1 MILIPVKAGTG
12 NREFRPLAASWP
24 QKRPPSAA
32 CPGTLR
38 ARPRGRGPR
47 ILFRAALAGRLWALT
62 AVPARP
68 ESGSTEPGR
77 PGHGCGDF
85 GRAPAAI
92 EAARWRA
99 RRSRPGW
106 QGMQLR
112 ESKSQ
117 VPAVARARFPPK
129 ASSDSPGAAPSVLP
143 RRDPGELPEARP
155 AGAGAMPP
163 VAGASVPVR
172 CALGHLGPR
181 PRLLRDAPRAAPGP
195 R

>member
-47 ILFRAALAGRLWALT
+47 ILFRAALARRLRLWALT

-68 ESGSTEPGR
+68 ESGSSR
-77 PGHGCGDF
+77 
-85 GRAPAAI
+85 
-92 EAARWRA
+92 AARA
-99 RRSRPGW
+99 AVAVVAVTSVAPRR
-106 QGMQLR
+106 QLR
-112 ESKSQ
+112 LHAGGLAPRLAGHAASLASKSQ
-117 VPAVARARFPPK
+117 VAAVARARLPPK

-143 RRDPGELPEARP
+143 RAAGPWRVACSAPGRGRRHAAR
-155 AGAGAMPP
+155 G
-163 VAGASVPVR
+163 
-172 CALGHLGPR
+172 GPR
-181 PRLLRDAPRAAPGP
+181 RQGPQCQCAARLATSGHVPAY
-195 R
+195 